1 MNKKLLSFFISAA
14 LVFQAHQPG
23 RYHLIRQKIHL
34 PALQPQKM
42 MTPRYGGGLAA
53 APVLLQLSPLLSAAE
68 AAVVVEMTMTT
79 SMTTM
84 IMWSTTL
91 SMVSGRRALLS
102 G

>member
-1 MNKKLLSFFISAA
+1 
-14 LVFQAHQPG
+14 
-23 RYHLIRQKIHL
+23 
-34 PALQPQKM
+34 M

-53 APVLLQLSPLLSAAE
+53 ALVLLQLSPLLSAAVE
-68 AAVVVEMTMTT
+68 AAVVVAMTMTT

>member
-1 MNKKLLSFFISAA
+1 
-14 LVFQAHQPG
+14 
-23 RYHLIRQKIHL
+23 
-34 PALQPQKM
+34 M

-53 APVLLQLSPLLSAAE
+53 ALVLLQLSPLLSAA
-68 AAVVVEMTMTT
+68 VVVAVAMTMTT